1 MRFILTILLLLPLA
15 SCANPQYKSPEQVAL
30 EREQW
35 EEVQRSNTAQR
46 EWFKTLTPEQQVEAY
61 KARLEAKTK
70 MHIQQE
76 QTRGVIMDSALQHV
90 YQPMKPVVFPKLD
103 NPYAD
108 AIRNGAFRQPVIQQ
122 PRCVPQIVNGV
133 LSQRC
138 F

>member
-1 MRFILTILLLLPLA
+1 MRFILSILLLLPLA

-35 EEVQRSNTAQR
+35 EETQRSNKVQR
-46 EWFKTLTPEQQVEAY
+46 EWFKSLTPEQQVEVY

-76 QTRGVIMDSALQHV
+76 QTRGVIMDSALEHV
-90 YQPMKPVVFPKLD
+90 YQPLKNPVQPYVPMD

-108 AIRNGAFRQPVIQQ
+108 AIRNGVYSRPYAPCTPHTDIYGNTHVC
-122 PRCVPQIVNGV
+122 P
-133 LSQRC
+133 
-138 F
+138 